1 MPGYPLIAETTR
13 KNTQTTIFFTVNY
26 NRLQLAPID
35 GEWMK
40 INSNKNPVKRI
51 GYKHSH
57 LHLKSPVKDEKLLM
71 VILQNHVAPINQT
84 QIYNM
89 QKY

>member
-1 MPGYPLIAETTR
+1 
-13 KNTQTTIFFTVNY
+13 
-26 NRLQLAPID
+26 
-35 GEWMK
+35 MK

-84 QIYNM
+84 QIINM